1 MWEHR
6 SVSDKSYKETNRILP
21 NETYVKL
28 MDEVEAVVTR
38 AQVDKFDAETFMT
51 YIPRRGPWEEIPES
65 DHSRADARTRYIGPA
80 DAKLLN
86 TNLVLGS
93 SWIDSD
99 RFKFE
104 RRIENISDFLKQK
117 TIINANMWTPKQLF
131 TTQTFFFCST
141 GDEERMGG
149 AILEGDTRKDDHLFL
164 GTHDSDFPEWEVIL
178 WGLGHRGVVPDSDP
192 LDRVYYPSLM
202 HRNVS
207 FNNRLG
213 WIRYSPAGFGKD
225 ASGYLMTRPNTWI
238 WPAVNGNRETATAF
252 NLLVNLPDRR
262 SSFGEEGISD
272 VFLTTGKTSLYTM
285 MGMMQSSTVR
295 QAFGAGSEMVP
306 LEFHCIEPGLDEWI
320 SNSSDEDKY
329 SRLFEVCATMG
340 YILTDPHIGTL
351 GGAAKRR
358 RLIMY
363 PADQGNLLTCAN
375 ASQVADH
382 ALKSN
387 YDSTVFTKL
396 DQADFMNR
404 VTRRFK
410 AYADL
415 VAASDVARGSR
426 WISQAEVDGE
436 KMIGPNVHSIL
447 SVRGYDI
454 LNMQEYLDTFNDVSA
469 APERL
474 MRRIVQSVATNA
486 LKTVYPVDLLGESAG
501 PAPFE
506 HIFTSSDDNPLVYYT
521 DVRFLVPTSIDK
533 LRFQTASR
541 GADRGRMRE
550 AYAALT
556 NADPMTSLSIQDLCL
571 PFLADLGE
579 DTWQTGTGINENE
592 IVVEV
597 TMAVNPARVWR
608 SLLEPTT
615 KEVFDM
621 PKGDKGTAAQLWGD
635 VFMSNDVLHEKMK
648 KDGNEHYLNLLKMA
662 YHWSNNEAQKAHK
675 LGPHAKSASKSA
687 SKSTAKKK

>member
-6 SVSDKSYKETNRILP
+6 SVSNRLFEETGRTQP
-21 NETYVKL
+21 TETYVKL
-28 MDEVEAVVTR
+28 MDEVEAVVSD
-38 AQVDKFDAETFMT
+38 AQTDKFDAETFMS
-51 YIPRRGPWEEIPES
+51 YIPRSGPWEEIPPS
-65 DHSRADARTRYIGPA
+65 DHSMADPRQRYIGPA
-80 DAKLLN
+80 EAKLLN
-86 TNLVLGS
+86 TNIILGS
-93 SWIDSD
+93 TWIDSD

-104 RRIENISDFLKQK
+104 RRIENVADFLKQK

-141 GDEERMGG
+141 GDEDRMGG
-149 AILEGDTRKDDHLFL
+149 AILEGDTRSEDHPFL
-164 GTHDSDFPEWEVIL
+164 GTAGREFAEWETIL

-225 ASGYLMTRPNTWI
+225 ASGYLMTKPSTWI

-272 VFLTTGKTSLYTM
+272 IFLTTGKTSLYTM
-285 MGMMQSSTVR
+285 MGMMSSSTVR

-306 LEFHCIEPGLDEWI
+306 LEMHCIEPGLDEWI
-320 SNSSDEDKY
+320 ANSSDEDKY
-329 SRLFEVCATMG
+329 SRLFEVCATLG
-340 YILTDPHIGTL
+340 YLLTDPNIGTL
-351 GGAAKRR
+351 GGASKRR
-358 RLIMY
+358 RLLLY

-387 YDSTVFTKL
+387 YGATVFTKL

-415 VAASDVARGSR
+415 VAASDVARGAR
-426 WISQAEVDGE
+426 WISQAEIDGE
-436 KMIGPNVHSIL
+436 KVIGPNVHSIL

-474 MRRIVQSVATNA
+474 MRRVIQSVATNA
-486 LKTVYPVDLLGESAG
+486 LKTVYPMDLLGESAG
-501 PAPFE
+501 SAPFE
-506 HIFTSSDDNPLVYYT
+506 HIFSGGDDNPLVYYT

-533 LRFQTASR
+533 LRFQTSAR

-550 AYAALT
+550 AYQALT
-556 NADPMTSLSIQDLCL
+556 NADPMTTLSIQDLCL
-571 PFLADLGE
+571 PFLADLGA
-579 DTWQTGTGINENE
+579 DTWQTGTGIRENE

-597 TMAVNPARVWR
+597 TMAVNPARVWKAY
-608 SLLEPTT
+608 LEPTT
-615 KEVFDM
+615 DEVFDM
-621 PKGDKGTAAQLWGD
+621 PKGDQGAAAQLWGD
-635 VFMSNDVLHEKMK
+635 VFMSNTVLHDKMI
-648 KDGNEHYLNLLKMA
+648 KDGNEHYLNLLKLT
-662 YHWSNNEAQKAHK
+662 YHWSNNEAQKKHK
-675 LGPHAKSASKSA
+675 LGKYAKKTTA
-687 SKSTAKKK
+687 AKKK

>member
-6 SVSDKSYKETNRILP
+6 TVSNKEYQTTGRINP
-21 NETYVKL
+21 NETYVRL
-28 MDEVEAVVTR
+28 MDEVEETV
-38 AQVDKFDAETFMT
+38 KKAEVEQFAHEAFLD
-51 YIPRRGPWEEIPES
+51 YIPRRGPWEALPET
-65 DHSRADARTRYIGPA
+65 DMSRADPRLRYIGPA
-80 DAKLLN
+80 KAKLLN

-93 SWIDSD
+93 TWIEAE

-104 RRIENISDFLKQK
+104 RRILNVSDFLKQK

-149 AILEGDTRKDDHLFL
+149 SFLTGDGPGDNHVFL
-164 GTHDSDFPEWEVIL
+164 GKKDAEFPEWEPIL

-192 LDRVYYPSLM
+192 LDKCFYPSLM

-225 ASGYLMTRPNTWI
+225 ANGFLTTRPHTWI
-238 WPAVNGNRETATAF
+238 WPAVDGNRDTPTAF

-262 SSFGEEGISD
+262 LSFGEEGITD
-272 VFLTTGKTSLYTM
+272 VFMTTGKTSMYSL
-285 MGMMQSSTVR
+285 MGMMSSSTVR
-295 QAFGAGSEMVP
+295 QMFGAGSEMVP

-320 SNSSDEDKY
+320 ARASDEDKY
-329 SRLFEVCATMG
+329 ARLFEVCACLG
-340 YILTDPHIGTL
+340 YVLTDPLVGQL
-351 GGAAKRR
+351 GGSSKRR

-363 PADQGNLLTCAN
+363 PSDQGNLLTCVN

-387 YDSTVFTKL
+387 YEATVFTKL

-415 VAASDVARGSR
+415 VAASEVAQGAR
-426 WISQAEVDGE
+426 WISQADFHDGE
-436 KMIGPNVHSIL
+436 KKVVGPSVHSIM

-454 LNMQEYLDTFNDVSA
+454 IDMEEYMNSFDDISSA
-469 APERL
+469 PDRL
-474 MRRIVQSVATNA
+474 MRRIVQSIATNA
-486 LKTVYPVDLLGESAG
+486 LKTIYPIDLLGESAG
-501 PAPFE
+501 SAPYSHVFGAK
-506 HIFTSSDDNPLVYYT
+506 DDNPLVYYT
-521 DVRFLVPTSIDK
+521 DIRFLVPTSIDK
-533 LRFQTASR
+533 LRSITGSR

-550 AYAALT
+550 AYTSLT
-556 NADPMTSLSIQDLCL
+556 NADPMTSLSIQDLTL
-571 PFLADLGE
+571 PFLAGLGN
-579 DTWQTGTGINENE
+579 DSWQTGTGIKETE
-592 IVVEV
+592 VIIEV

-615 KEVFDM
+615 KEVFDL
-621 PKGDKGTAAQLWGD
+621 PKGNKGTAANLWGD
-635 VFMSNDVLHEKMK
+635 IFITNEALHDKMK
-648 KDGNEHYLNLLKMA
+648 RDNLGHYLKLLKLA
-662 YHWSNNEAQKAHK
+662 YHWSNDE
-675 LGPHAKSASKSA
+675 
-687 SKSTAKKK
+687 AKKIHGLGK

>member
-6 SVSDKSYKETNRILP
+6 TVSNKEYQTTGRINP
-21 NETYVKL
+21 NETYVRL
-28 MDEVEAVVTR
+28 MDEVEETV
-38 AQVDKFDAETFMT
+38 KKAEVEEFAHAAFMD
-51 YIPRRGPWEEIPES
+51 YIPRRGPWEPLPET
-65 DHSRADARTRYIGPA
+65 DMSRADPRVRYIGPA
-80 DAKLLN
+80 KAKLLN
-86 TNLVLGS
+86 TNLFLGS
-93 SWIDSD
+93 TWIEAE

-104 RRIENISDFLKQK
+104 RRILNVSDFLKQK

-149 AILEGDTRKDDHLFL
+149 SFLTGDGPGDNHIFL
-164 GTHDSDFPEWEVIL
+164 GKKDAEFPEWEPIL

-192 LDRVYYPSLM
+192 LDKCFYPSLM

-225 ASGYLMTRPNTWI
+225 ANGFLTTRPHTWI
-238 WPAVNGNRETATAF
+238 WPAVDGNRDTPTAF

-262 SSFGEEGISD
+262 LSFGEEGITD
-272 VFLTTGKTSLYTM
+272 VFMTTGKTSMYSL
-285 MGMMQSSTVR
+285 MGMMSSSTVR
-295 QAFGAGSEMVP
+295 QMFGAGSEMVP

-320 SNSSDEDKY
+320 ARASDEDKY
-329 SRLFEVCATMG
+329 ARLFEVCACLG
-340 YILTDPHIGTL
+340 YILTDPLVGQL
-351 GGAAKRR
+351 GGSSKRR

-363 PADQGNLLTCAN
+363 PSDQGNLLTCVN

-387 YDSTVFTKL
+387 YEATVFTKL

-415 VAASDVARGSR
+415 VAASDVAQGAR
-426 WISQAEVDGE
+426 WISQADFHDGE
-436 KMIGPNVHSIL
+436 KKVVGPSVHSII

-454 LNMQEYLDTFNDVSA
+454 IDMEEYMNSFDDISSA
-469 APERL
+469 PDRL
-474 MRRIVQSVATNA
+474 MRRIVQSIATNA
-486 LKTVYPVDLLGESAG
+486 LKTIYPIDLLGESAG
-501 PAPFE
+501 SAPYS
-506 HIFTSSDDNPLVYYT
+506 HIFGAKDDNPLVYYT
-521 DVRFLVPTSIDK
+521 DIRFLVPTSIDK
-533 LRFQTASR
+533 LRSITGSR

-550 AYAALT
+550 AYTSLT
-556 NADPMTSLSIQDLCL
+556 NADPMTSLSIQDLTL
-571 PFLADLGE
+571 PFLADLGN
-579 DTWQTGTGINENE
+579 DSWQTGTGIKESEVN
-592 IVVEV
+592 IEV

-615 KEVFDM
+615 KEVFDL
-621 PKGDKGTAAQLWGD
+621 PKGNKGTAANLWGD
-635 VFMSNDVLHEKMK
+635 IFITNEALHDKMK
-648 KDGNEHYLNLLKMA
+648 RDNLGHYLKLLKLA
-662 YHWSNNEAQKAHK
+662 YHWSNDE
-675 LGPHAKSASKSA
+675 
-687 SKSTAKKK
+687 AKKIHGLGK

>member
-6 SVSDKSYKETNRILP
+6 TVSNKEYQTTGRINP
-21 NETYVKL
+21 NETYVRL
-28 MDEVEAVVTR
+28 MDEVEETV
-38 AQVDKFDAETFMT
+38 KKAEVEEFAHAAFMD
-51 YIPRRGPWEEIPES
+51 YIPRRGPWEPLPET
-65 DHSRADARTRYIGPA
+65 DMSRADPRVRYIGPA
-80 DAKLLN
+80 KAKLLN
-86 TNLVLGS
+86 TNLFLGS
-93 SWIDSD
+93 TWIEAE

-104 RRIENISDFLKQK
+104 RRILNVSDFLKQK

-149 AILEGDTRKDDHLFL
+149 SFLTGDGPGDNHIFL
-164 GTHDSDFPEWEVIL
+164 GKKDAEFPEWEPIL

-192 LDRVYYPSLM
+192 LDKCFYPSLM

-225 ASGYLMTRPNTWI
+225 ANGFLTTRPHTWI
-238 WPAVNGNRETATAF
+238 WPAVDGNRDTPTAF

-262 SSFGEEGISD
+262 LSFGEEGITD
-272 VFLTTGKTSLYTM
+272 VFMTTGKTSMYSL
-285 MGMMQSSTVR
+285 MGMMSSSTVR
-295 QAFGAGSEMVP
+295 QMFGAGSEMV

-320 SNSSDEDKY
+320 ARASDEDKY
-329 SRLFEVCATMG
+329 ARLFEVCACLG
-340 YILTDPHIGTL
+340 YILTDPLVGQL
-351 GGAAKRR
+351 GGSSKRR

-363 PADQGNLLTCAN
+363 PSDQGNLLTCVN

-387 YDSTVFTKL
+387 YEATVFTKL

-415 VAASDVARGSR
+415 VAASEVAQGAR
-426 WISQAEVDGE
+426 WISQADFHDGE
-436 KMIGPNVHSIL
+436 KKVVGPSVHSII

-454 LNMQEYLDTFNDVSA
+454 IDMEEYMNSFDDISSA
-469 APERL
+469 PDRL
-474 MRRIVQSVATNA
+474 MRRIVQSIATNA
-486 LKTVYPVDLLGESAG
+486 LKTIYPIDLLGESAG
-501 PAPFE
+501 SAPYS
-506 HIFTSSDDNPLVYYT
+506 HIFGAKDDNPLVYYT
-521 DVRFLVPTSIDK
+521 DIRFLVPTSIDK
-533 LRFQTASR
+533 LRSITGSR

-550 AYAALT
+550 AYTSLT
-556 NADPMTSLSIQDLCL
+556 NADPMTSLSIQDLTL
-571 PFLADLGE
+571 PFLADLGN
-579 DTWQTGTGINENE
+579 DSWQTGTGIKESE
-592 IVVEV
+592 VIIEV

-615 KEVFDM
+615 KEVFDL
-621 PKGDKGTAAQLWGD
+621 PKGNKGTAANLWGD
-635 VFMSNDVLHEKMK
+635 IFITNEALHDKMK
-648 KDGNEHYLNLLKMA
+648 RDNLGHYLKLLKLA
-662 YHWSNNEAQKAHK
+662 YHWSNDE
-675 LGPHAKSASKSA
+675 
-687 SKSTAKKK
+687 AKKIHGLGK

>member
-6 SVSDKSYKETNRILP
+6 TVSNKEYQTTGRINP
-21 NETYVKL
+21 NETYVRL
-28 MDEVEAVVTR
+28 MDEVEETV
-38 AQVDKFDAETFMT
+38 KKAEVEEFAHAAFMD
-51 YIPRRGPWEEIPES
+51 YIPRRGPWEALPET
-65 DHSRADARTRYIGPA
+65 DMSRADPRVRYIGPA
-80 DAKLLN
+80 KAKLLN
-86 TNLVLGS
+86 TNLFLGS
-93 SWIDSD
+93 TWIEAE

-104 RRIENISDFLKQK
+104 RRILNVSDFLKQK

-149 AILEGDTRKDDHLFL
+149 SFLTGDGPGDNHIFL
-164 GTHDSDFPEWEVIL
+164 GKKDAEFPEWEPIL

-192 LDRVYYPSLM
+192 LDKCFYPSLM

-225 ASGYLMTRPNTWI
+225 ANGFLTTRPHTWI
-238 WPAVNGNRETATAF
+238 WPAVDGNRDTPTAF

-262 SSFGEEGISD
+262 LSFGEEGITD
-272 VFLTTGKTSLYTM
+272 VFMTTGKTSMYSL
-285 MGMMQSSTVR
+285 MGMMSSSTVR
-295 QAFGAGSEMVP
+295 QMFGAGSEMVP

-320 SNSSDEDKY
+320 ARASDEDKY
-329 SRLFEVCATMG
+329 ARLFEVCACLG
-340 YILTDPHIGTL
+340 YILTDPLVGQL
-351 GGAAKRR
+351 GGSSKRR

-363 PADQGNLLTCAN
+363 PADQGNLLTCVN

-387 YDSTVFTKL
+387 YEATVFTKL

-415 VAASDVARGSR
+415 VAASDVAQGAR
-426 WISQAEVDGE
+426 WISQADFHDGE
-436 KMIGPNVHSIL
+436 KKVVGPSVHSII

-454 LNMQEYLDTFNDVSA
+454 IDMEEYMNSFDDISSA
-469 APERL
+469 PDRL
-474 MRRIVQSVATNA
+474 MRRIVQSIATNA
-486 LKTVYPVDLLGESAG
+486 LKTIYPIDLLGESAG
-501 PAPFE
+501 SAPYS
-506 HIFTSSDDNPLVYYT
+506 HIFGAKDDNPLVYYT
-521 DVRFLVPTSIDK
+521 DIRFLVPTSIDK
-533 LRFQTASR
+533 LRSITGSR

-550 AYAALT
+550 AYTSLT
-556 NADPMTSLSIQDLCL
+556 NADPMTSLSIQDLTL
-571 PFLADLGE
+571 PFLADLGN
-579 DTWQTGTGINENE
+579 DSWQTGTGIKESE
-592 IVVEV
+592 VIIEV

-615 KEVFDM
+615 KEVFDL
-621 PKGDKGTAAQLWGD
+621 PKGNKGTAANLWGD
-635 VFMSNDVLHEKMK
+635 IFITNEALHDKMK
-648 KDGNEHYLNLLKMA
+648 RDNLGHYLKLLKLA
-662 YHWSNNEAQKAHK
+662 YHWSNDE
-675 LGPHAKSASKSA
+675 
-687 SKSTAKKK
+687 AKKIHGLGK

>member
-6 SVSDKSYKETNRILP
+6 SVSNRLFEETGRTQP
-21 NETYVKL
+21 TETYVKL
-28 MDEVEAVVTR
+28 MDEVEAVVSD
-38 AQVDKFDAETFMT
+38 AQTDKFDAETFMS
-51 YIPRRGPWEEIPES
+51 YIPRSGPWEEIPPS
-65 DHSRADARTRYIGPA
+65 DHSMADPRQRYIGPA
-80 DAKLLN
+80 EAKLLN
-86 TNLVLGS
+86 TNIILGS
-93 SWIDSD
+93 TWIDSD

-104 RRIENISDFLKQK
+104 RRIENVADFLKQK

-141 GDEERMGG
+141 GDEDRMGG
-149 AILEGDTRKDDHLFL
+149 AILEGDTRSEDHPFL
-164 GTHDSDFPEWEVIL
+164 GTAGREFAEWETIL

-225 ASGYLMTRPNTWI
+225 ASGYLMTKPSTWI

-272 VFLTTGKTSLYTM
+272 IFLTTGKTSLYTM
-285 MGMMQSSTVR
+285 MGMMSSSTVR

-306 LEFHCIEPGLDEWI
+306 LEMHCIEPGLDEWI
-320 SNSSDEDKY
+320 ANSSDEDKY
-329 SRLFEVCATMG
+329 SRLFEVCATLG
-340 YILTDPHIGTL
+340 YLLTDPNIGTL
-351 GGAAKRR
+351 GGASKRR
-358 RLIMY
+358 RLLLY

-387 YDSTVFTKL
+387 YGATVFTKL

-415 VAASDVARGSR
+415 VAASDVARGAR
-426 WISQAEVDGE
+426 WISQAEIDGE
-436 KMIGPNVHSIL
+436 KVIGPNVHSIL

-474 MRRIVQSVATNA
+474 MRRVIQSVATNA
-486 LKTVYPVDLLGESAG
+486 LKTVYPMDLLGESAG
-501 PAPFE
+501 SAPFE
-506 HIFTSSDDNPLVYYT
+506 HIFSGGDDNPLVYYT

-533 LRFQTASR
+533 LRFQTSAR

-550 AYAALT
+550 AYQALT
-556 NADPMTSLSIQDLCL
+556 NADPMTTLSIQDLCL
-571 PFLADLGE
+571 PFLADLGA
-579 DTWQTGTGINENE
+579 DTWQTGTGIRENE

-597 TMAVNPARVWR
+597 TMAVNPARVWKAY
-608 SLLEPTT
+608 LEPTT
-615 KEVFDM
+615 DEVFDM
-621 PKGDKGTAAQLWGD
+621 PKGDQGTAAQLWGD
-635 VFMSNDVLHEKMK
+635 VFMSNTVLHDKMI
-648 KDGNEHYLNLLKMA
+648 KDGNEHYLNLLKLT
-662 YHWSNNEAQKAHK
+662 YHWSNNEAQKKHK
-675 LGPHAKSASKSA
+675 LGKYAKKTTA
-687 SKSTAKKK
+687 AKKK

>member
-6 SVSDKSYKETNRILP
+6 TVSNKEYKTTGRINP
-21 NETYVKL
+21 NETYVRL
-28 MDEVEAVVTR
+28 MDEVEETV
-38 AQVDKFDAETFMT
+38 KKAEIEEFAHEAFMD
-51 YIPRRGPWEEIPES
+51 YIPSRGPWEALPETDMSKS
-65 DHSRADARTRYIGPA
+65 DPRVRYIGPA
-80 DAKLLN
+80 KAKLLN
-86 TNLVLGS
+86 TNLFLGS
-93 SWIDSD
+93 TWIEAE

-104 RRIENISDFLKQK
+104 RRILNVSDFLKQK

-149 AILEGDTRKDDHLFL
+149 SFLTGDSPGDNHIFL
-164 GTHDSDFPEWEVIL
+164 GKKDAEFPEWEPIL

-192 LDRVYYPSLM
+192 LDKCFYPSLM

-225 ASGYLMTRPNTWI
+225 ANGFLTTRPHTWI
-238 WPAVNGNRETATAF
+238 WPAVDGNRDTPTAF

-262 SSFGEEGISD
+262 LSFGEEGITD
-272 VFLTTGKTSLYTM
+272 VFMTTGKTSMYSL
-285 MGMMQSSTVR
+285 MGMMSSSTVR
-295 QAFGAGSEMVP
+295 QMFGAGSEMVP

-320 SNSSDEDKY
+320 ARASDEDKY
-329 SRLFEVCATMG
+329 ARLFEVCACLG
-340 YILTDPHIGTL
+340 YILTDPLVGQL
-351 GGAAKRR
+351 GGSSKRR

-363 PADQGNLLTCAN
+363 PSDQGNLLTCVN

-387 YDSTVFTKL
+387 YEATVFTKL

-415 VAASDVARGSR
+415 VAASDVAQGAR
-426 WISQAEVDGE
+426 WISQANFHDGE
-436 KMIGPNVHSIL
+436 KKVVGPSVHSII

-454 LNMQEYLDTFNDVSA
+454 IDMEEYMNSFDDISSA
-469 APERL
+469 PDRL
-474 MRRIVQSVATNA
+474 MRRIVQSIATNA
-486 LKTVYPVDLLGESAG
+486 LKTIYPIDLLGESAG
-501 PAPFE
+501 SAPYS
-506 HIFTSSDDNPLVYYT
+506 HIFGAKDDNPLVYYT
-521 DVRFLVPTSIDK
+521 DIRFLVPTSIDK
-533 LRFQTASR
+533 LRSITGSR

-550 AYAALT
+550 AYTSLT
-556 NADPMTSLSIQDLCL
+556 NADPMTSLSIQDLTL
-571 PFLADLGE
+571 PFLADLGN
-579 DTWQTGTGINENE
+579 DSWQTGTGIKESE
-592 IVVEV
+592 VIIEV

-615 KEVFDM
+615 KEVFDL
-621 PKGDKGTAAQLWGD
+621 PKGNKGTAANLWGD
-635 VFMSNDVLHEKMK
+635 IFITNEALHDKMK
-648 KDGNEHYLNLLKMA
+648 RDNLGHYLKLLKLA
-662 YHWSNNEAQKAHK
+662 YHWSNDE
-675 LGPHAKSASKSA
+675 
-687 SKSTAKKK
+687 AKKIHGLGK

>member
-6 SVSDKSYKETNRILP
+6 TVSNKEYQTTGRINP
-21 NETYVKL
+21 NETYVRL
-28 MDEVEAVVTR
+28 MDEVEETV
-38 AQVDKFDAETFMT
+38 KKAEVEQFAHEAFLD
-51 YIPRRGPWEEIPES
+51 YIPRRGPWEALPET
-65 DHSRADARTRYIGPA
+65 DMSRADPRLRYIGPA
-80 DAKLLN
+80 KAKLLN

-93 SWIDSD
+93 TWIEAE

-104 RRIENISDFLKQK
+104 RRILNVSDFLKQK

-149 AILEGDTRKDDHLFL
+149 SFLTGDGPGDNHVFL
-164 GTHDSDFPEWEVIL
+164 GKKDAEFPEWEPIL

-192 LDRVYYPSLM
+192 LDKCFYPSLM

-225 ASGYLMTRPNTWI
+225 ANGFLTTRPHTWI
-238 WPAVNGNRETATAF
+238 WPAVDGNRDTPTAF

-262 SSFGEEGISD
+262 LSFGEEGITD
-272 VFLTTGKTSLYTM
+272 VFMTTGKTSMYSL
-285 MGMMQSSTVR
+285 MGMMSSSTVR
-295 QAFGAGSEMVP
+295 QMFGAGSEMVP

-320 SNSSDEDKY
+320 ARASDEDKY
-329 SRLFEVCATMG
+329 ARLFEVCACLG
-340 YILTDPHIGTL
+340 YVLTDPLVGQL
-351 GGAAKRR
+351 GGSSKRR

-363 PADQGNLLTCAN
+363 PSDQGNLLTCVN

-387 YDSTVFTKL
+387 YEATVFTKL

-415 VAASDVARGSR
+415 VAASEVAQGAR
-426 WISQAEVDGE
+426 WISQADFHDGE
-436 KMIGPNVHSIL
+436 KKVVGPSVHSIM

-454 LNMQEYLDTFNDVSA
+454 IDMEEYMNSFDDISSA
-469 APERL
+469 PDRL
-474 MRRIVQSVATNA
+474 MRRIVQSIATNA
-486 LKTVYPVDLLGESAG
+486 LKTIYPIDLLGESAG
-501 PAPFE
+501 SAPYSHVFGAK
-506 HIFTSSDDNPLVYYT
+506 DDNPLVYYT
-521 DVRFLVPTSIDK
+521 DIRFLVPTSIDK
-533 LRFQTASR
+533 LRSITGSR

-550 AYAALT
+550 VYTSLT
-556 NADPMTSLSIQDLCL
+556 NADPMTSLSIQDLTL
-571 PFLADLGE
+571 PFLADLGN
-579 DTWQTGTGINENE
+579 DSWQTGTGIKETE
-592 IVVEV
+592 VIIEV

-615 KEVFDM
+615 KEVFDL
-621 PKGDKGTAAQLWGD
+621 PKGNKGTAANLWGD
-635 VFMSNDVLHEKMK
+635 IFITNEALHDKMK
-648 KDGNEHYLNLLKMA
+648 RDNLGHYLKLLKLA
-662 YHWSNNEAQKAHK
+662 YHWSNDE
-675 LGPHAKSASKSA
+675 
-687 SKSTAKKK
+687 AKKIHGLGK